1 MDQIQTFDE
10 MRVASD
16 VDSAD
21 VDSAPIGA
29 RRPDAVFLHAGWR
42 SCGTWLWDVL
52 RESPAVRAFYE
63 PLHEGMADLDR
74 AAIGQFRPDNWG
86 SGHGGGAPYFT
97 EFAALLNPSG
107 RGVECYRQR
116 FAFHDFFA
124 EPDRDDPALSA
135 YLARLI
141 DAARLE
147 GRLPVLKFCRSM
159 GRVGWMERQ
168 FPNALHAVILRDP
181 VAQWRSARLQM
192 ERDSNHYFVLAPF
205 LILARNA
212 AHPLL
217 ADALKRLDVCLPP
230 HLSDDP
236 GIIQTTCWRHVQRLS
251 WADRYR
257 GFLALWSATALT
269 ALSTGAMVIDSD
281 LLQSDVAHRDE
292 AGQALGAALGQ
303 GGGVR
308 LDLSPEPAREQ
319 VWVGSKA
326 EAEDAAR
333 AALAALGYM
342 TAHQHLLAPDRAR
355 LVTRK
360 LTPSFEPPVGAAIP
374 ALTGAAL
381 PPVRPIRHAPMLL
394 RYVDAVV
401 YLALSRASYPLRRGH
416 YYVRR
421 WIGR

>member
-1 MDQIQTFDE
+1 MDQIQTLDE
-10 MRVASD
+10 MRVA
-16 VDSAD
+16 AD
-21 VDSAPIGA
+21 VEPAPISVP
-29 RRPDAVFLHAGWR
+29 RPDAIFLHAGWR
-42 SCGTWLWDVL
+42 SCGTWVWEVL

-63 PLHEGMADLDR
+63 PLHEGLADLDR

-97 EFAALLNPSG
+97 EFAAVLNPSG
-107 RGVECYRQR
+107 RGVESYHQR

-124 EPDRDDPALSA
+124 EPDQNDPVLRA
-135 YLARLI
+135 YLAQLI
-141 DAARLE
+141 DIARQE

-168 FPNALHAVILRDP
+168 FPNALHVVILRDP

-236 GIIQTTCWRHVQRLS
+236 GIILTTCWRHVQRLS
-251 WADRYR
+251 WAERYR
-257 GFLALWSATALT
+257 AFLALWSATALT
-269 ALSTGAMVIDSD
+269 ALSTGAIIIDSD
-281 LLQSDVAHRDE
+281 LLQSDAAHRGTAE
-292 AGQALGAALGQ
+292 QALGEALGQ
-303 GGGVR
+303 GGVR
-308 LDLSPEPAREQ
+308 LDLTPDSPPEQ
-319 VWVGSKA
+319 AWVGSKS
-326 EAEDAAR
+326 EAEDVAR
-333 AALAALGYM
+333 AALAALGFIA
-342 TAHQHLLAPDRAR
+342 AHRHMLAPDRAR
-355 LVTRK
+355 LLTRK
-360 LTPSFEPPVGAAIP
+360 LTPSFEPPAGAAIP

-381 PPVRPIRHAPMLL
+381 PPAPPIRRAPAVL

-401 YLALSRASYPLRRGH
+401 YVTLSRASYPLRRAH